1 MSVRGDF
8 SKSVDMSKIAFFSS
22 RKRIFWLI
30 NFALYGF
37 IKRIFGIVFALVGL
51 ILLSP
56 AFLLVSIL
64 IKREDGGKI
73 FFRQIRTGQFGK
85 EFEIIKFRT
94 MCEGNNVHDKT
105 INDKHTKIG
114 KILRDTSI
122 DELPQLINVL
132 KGDMAFIG
140 PRPWIT
146 DYYDSMIKGQ
156 RIRTLVKPGITGLAQ
171 AKGRNGLSIFE
182 KINYDLDYVRHFSI
196 FEDLKVIFLSIR
208 AVCSKENADA
218 GKFLIHDELREL
230 KAKNERYL

>member
-1 MSVRGDF
+1 M
-8 SKSVDMSKIAFFSS
+8 
-22 RKRIFWLI
+22 
-30 NFALYGF
+30 
-37 IKRIFGIVFALVGL
+37 
-51 ILLSP
+51 
-56 AFLLVSIL
+56 
-64 IKREDGGKI
+64 
-73 FFRQIRTGQFGK
+73 
-85 EFEIIKFRT
+85 
-94 MCEGNNVHDKT
+94 HDKT